1 MRFASGASLDMQLRI
16 PDDRVI
22 ASGIS
27 VDDSSDRP
35 LSPCALG
42 QFADLGVR
50 YGTLHKRFHWSEQDR
65 VRALP
70 RAKHE
75 AASVQLVDAH
85 EPSAP
90 AHQALPED
98 GYAVRR
104 MRRQS
109 DDIAGNWYSRFSP
122 WAAGTTPGVFLQG
135 RCPRRYGTGCSHYR
149 VVRASSTADRAIR
162 MHRATAR
169 QSTRLIHRS

>member
-27 VDDSSDRP
+27 VDDNSDRP

-50 YGTLHKRFHWSEQDR
+50 YGTLHKRFHGIRQDQPR
-65 VRALP
+65 VLP

-75 AASVQLVDAH
+75 TASVHLVDGH
-85 EPSAP
+85 EPSAQ
-90 AHQALPED
+90 AHRALPED
-98 GYAVRR
+98 GYAVSR
-104 MRRQS
+104 MRPQS
-109 DDIAGNWYSRFSP
+109 DDIAGNWYFQFSP
-122 WAAGTTPGVFLQG
+122 
-135 RCPRRYGTGCSHYR
+135 
-149 VVRASSTADRAIR
+149 
-162 MHRATAR
+162 
-169 QSTRLIHRS
+169 